1 MQNSEGKIK
10 DILLSVG
17 KFKNS
22 NKEYPAKFV
31 NMSAIPISP
40 VSRIPFGHNY
50 GRL

>member
-31 NMSAIPISP
+31 NMSAIPNSP
-40 VSRIPFGHNY
+40 VSRIPLGHNY